1 MTGLASVRQRWQTF
15 SFTVA
20 LCFCHTPWRTGP
32 QTITAELTNPSRQLL
47 APSFPAWLV
56 WLSTLTPQP
65 LCPMPRAPLASDLP
79 CVSRCLA
86 WPCALLSF
94 VFSPLSPLFAPCF
107 LFLVL
112 SPHHS
117 LLSLQPKGSGHRLCP
132 QSWSLAPYWHKLLQA
147 QLYWGPLE
155 QGGERIADA
164 THNSGHSSVFVLG
177 SRHGFRVM
185 PRHHCLSP
193 RPCAPRCHAGKAQLG
208 GFGAVAGLYWEQS
221 LIAGSSGH
229 APSQIHPQRC
239 DVIACLTLAIS
250 SAECGLEVTSKG
262 FQGRLENMTWCLGGS
277 VRQLRLGRSSPG
289 IPHSQ
294 DVAHCRHHVPYVPHK
309 AGVPPS
315 HSLLGTAYLSTAGA
329 EVTERSCSA
338 WHFWP
343 ELFLLLWGSCAHGRP
358 WHAEGCPTCCCTCLL
373 LTFVGGPS
381 CSCMQG
387 RFSLIVAP
395 ALADGTSGSAKPRT
409 AYLKY
414 PGHQAGP
421 APDSRSASASGA
433 SSYSPVC
440 IGSKW
445 HEETAFYQLHRV
457 GVSCRLLVGHA
468 VVSLMPSQ

>member
-1 MTGLASVRQRWQTF
+1 
-15 SFTVA
+15 
-20 LCFCHTPWRTGP
+20 
-32 QTITAELTNPSRQLL
+32 
-47 APSFPAWLV
+47 
-56 WLSTLTPQP
+56 
-65 LCPMPRAPLASDLP
+65 MPRAPLASDLP

-94 VFSPLSPLFAPCF
+94 VFSPLAPLFAPCF

-117 LLSLQPKGSGHRLCP
+117 LLSLQPKGSGHRLCL

-277 VRQLRLGRSSPG
+277 VRQLRLGRFQAFL
-289 IPHSQ
+289 I
-294 DVAHCRHHVPYVPHK
+294 HK
-309 AGVPPS
+309 MWLIV
-315 HSLLGTAYLSTAGA
+315 GTT
-329 EVTERSCSA
+329 
-338 WHFWP
+338 F
-343 ELFLLLWGSCAHGRP
+343 
-358 WHAEGCPTCCCTCLL
+358 PTCRTKLGSPHRIPCWELPTSARQELRSQR
-373 LTFVGGPS
+373 G
-381 CSCMQG
+381 
-387 RFSLIVAP
+387 
-395 ALADGTSGSAKPRT
+395 LAVLGTSGLSSLSCYGDLVPT
-409 AYLKY
+409 
-414 PGHQAGP
+414 AGP
-421 APDSRSASASGA
+421 GTLRGAPHAAA
-433 SSYSPVC
+433 
-440 IGSKW
+440 
-445 HEETAFYQLHRV
+445 
-457 GVSCRLLVGHA
+457 LVYC
-468 VVSLMPSQ
+468 